1 MRFLM
6 YLVMLVVA
14 LNLAGCAT
22 FTGGSRIN
30 QLEQRV
36 QQLENELDS
45 KEQEINNLKFDL
57 TAAPASDD
65 DEIIFDETILSEL
78 KAKESKKTYKAP
90 AKPKYIKKTNRN
102 IQRALKSAGYYK
114 GRIDG
119 KIGKYTKRAI
129 RSFQRAKKLRV
140 DGIVGK
146 RTWSALKKYL

>member
-6 YLVMLVVA
+6 YLVLFIVA
-14 LNLAGCAT
+14 VNLSGCAT
-22 FTGGSRIN
+22 FTSGRRVN

-36 QQLENELDS
+36 QQLENELDA
-45 KEQEINNLKFDL
+45 KEQEIDNLKFDL
-57 TAAPASDD
+57 GGSTLSDED
-65 DEIIFDETILSEL
+65 DEIIFDETILNEI
-78 KAKESKKTYKAP
+78 KAKQPPKKPVKQT
-90 AKPKYIKKTNRN
+90 KYIKKTNRN

-129 RSFQRAKKLRV
+129 RNFQRAKRLRV

-146 RTWSALKKYL
+146 RTWAALKKYL